1 MGRAEEG
8 KHVLMLTQYF
18 APDIAGGAFRMA
30 TLYRY
35 LLDAG
40 YKVDMITAVPHKGSV
55 EEVAADVHVHRV
67 RVSPAVPRSKL
78 AYGWHY
84 LSFFWRSLW
93 LALRSR
99 AFGADVIFASTP
111 PIFVAVE
118 AVWIGA
124 LLHRSLLLDVRDL
137 WPDSVVDAG
146 KLKAGSLLY
155 RFLRLVERSCYH
167 RATRVFTVS
176 QPMRQHVLDSGAT
189 AVDVVYNGV
198 CRAEIL
204 GAAEVAPRRWKSGD
218 VVQVFYTG
226 NLGLLQDFEF
236 LVEALPEL
244 GERYGDKLQVHLVGT
259 GARASEYRKA
269 AASARPGLLT
279 VHELMPR
286 SALLTMLRDE
296 ATFML
301 VSLSDGTSL
310 AKTIPS
316 KVFECLLLQKPTLY
330 HLNGEGDTI
339 LREVGC
345 AVRFELTSGDF
356 LRALVEAVER
366 LPELEEAAE
375 TKSLAVLGRFV
386 REDHYQRIA
395 AAIDAASHH

>member
-1 MGRAEEG
+1 
-8 KHVLMLTQYF
+8 MLTQYF

-35 LLDAG
+35 LRDEG
-40 YKVDMITAVPHKGSV
+40 CDVDVITAVPHKGSV
-55 EEVAADVHVHRV
+55 EEVAADAHVHRV
-67 RVSPAVPRSKL
+67 RVSPAMPRSKL

-84 LSFFWRSLW
+84 LSFFGRSFW

-118 AVWIGA
+118 GVWIAA
-124 LLHRSLLLDVRDL
+124 LLHRPLLLDIRDL

-155 RFLRLVERSCYH
+155 RFLHLVERLCYH

-204 GAAEVAPRRWKSGD
+204 GAAQVAPRRWKSGD
-218 VVQVFYTG
+218 VIQVFYTG

-316 KVFECLLLQKPTLY
+316 KVFECLLLQKPILY

>member
-1 MGRAEEG
+1 
-8 KHVLMLTQYF
+8 MLTQYF

-35 LLDAG
+35 LRDEG
-40 YKVDMITAVPHKGSV
+40 YQVDVITAVPHKGSV

-84 LSFFWRSLW
+84 LSFFWRSFW

-118 AVWIGA
+118 GVWIA
-124 LLHRSLLLDVRDL
+124 VLLHRPLLLDVRDL

-146 KLKAGSLLY
+146 KLKAGSVLY
-155 RFLRLVERSCYH
+155 RFLRLVERSCYR
-167 RATRVFTVS
+167 RAARVFTVS
-176 QPMRQHVLDSGAT
+176 RPMRQHVLDCGVS

-198 CRAEIL
+198 CRAEVV
-204 GAAEVAPRRWKSGD
+204 AATQVVPRRWKPGD
-218 VVQVFYTG
+218 VMKLFYTG

-236 LVEALPEL
+236 LVDALPAL
-244 GERYGDKLQVHLVGT
+244 GERYGDRLQVHLVGT

-286 SALLTMLRDE
+286 PALLAMLRDE

-301 VSLSDGTSL
+301 VSLSDGASL

-316 KVFECLLLQKPTLY
+316 KVFECLLLQKPVLY

-345 AVRFELTSGDF
+345 VERFELTSGDF
-356 LRALVEAVER
+356 LRALAEAVER
-366 LPELEEAAE
+366 LPELEEAAD
-375 TKSLAVLGRFV
+375 TKSLAVLEPFI
-386 REDHYQRIA
+386 REDHYRRVSA
-395 AAIDAASHH
+395 SIDAASHH

>member
-35 LLDAG
+35 MLDAG
-40 YKVDMITAVPHKGSV
+40 YKVDVITAVPHKGSV

-67 RVSPAVPRSKL
+67 RVSPAVPRSKF

-118 AVWIGA
+118 GVWIAA
-124 LLHRSLLLDVRDL
+124 LLHRPLLLDVRDL

-146 KLKAGSLLY
+146 KLKAGSVLY
-155 RFLRLVERSCYH
+155 RFLRLVERLCY
-167 RATRVFTVS
+167 RTATRVFTVS
-176 QPMRQHVLDSGAT
+176 QPMRQHVLDCGAS

-198 CRAEIL
+198 CRSEVV
-204 GAAEVAPRRWKSGD
+204 AAAQATPHQWHQGD
-218 VVQVFYTG
+218 SIQVFYTG
-226 NLGLLQDFEF
+226 NLGLLQDFKF
-236 LVEALPEL
+236 LVDALPTL
-244 GERYGDKLQVHLVGT
+244 SERYGDGLQIHLVGT
-259 GARASEYRKA
+259 GARASEYHRA
-269 AASARPGLLT
+269 AAAARPGLLT

-316 KVFECLLLQKPTLY
+316 KVFECLLLQKPVLY

-339 LREVGC
+339 LREVEC

-356 LRALVEAVER
+356 LRALAEAIER

-375 TKSLAVLGRFV
+375 TKSLVVLRRFV

-395 AAIDAASHH
+395 AAIEAVSHH